1 MPQSCLLAKH
11 RQTDLS
17 AYSGLDDRGIVI
29 MMCDEKLEPDAAK
42 GMVKGVADR
51 LDSAFHLG
59 YNMIL
64 NLLRVEGI
72 SPNAMLARSFHQ
84 FQSTVAVP
92 RLEKGK
98 IIACVIT

>member
-1 MPQSCLLAKH
+1 MIIHCS
-11 RQTDLS
+11 DLTHGL
-17 AYSGLDDRGIVI
+17 YSGLDERGIVI
-29 MMCDEKLEPDAAK
+29 MMCDEELEPDSAK

-98 IIACVIT
+98 ISQLTGIFERR

>member
-1 MPQSCLLAKH
+1 MFHYSSL
-11 RQTDLS
+11 TNDL
-17 AYSGLDDRGIVI
+17 YSGLDERGIVI
-29 MMCDEKLEPDAAK
+29 MMCDEKLEPDSAK

-98 IIACVIT
+98 ISQLTDILEKR

>member
-1 MPQSCLLAKH
+1 M
-11 RQTDLS
+11 D
-17 AYSGLDDRGIVI
+17 SGLDERGIVI
-29 MMCDEKLEPDAAK
+29 MMCDEKLEPESAK

-92 RLEKGK
+92 RLEKGEPY
-98 IIACVIT
+98 ILRVLC